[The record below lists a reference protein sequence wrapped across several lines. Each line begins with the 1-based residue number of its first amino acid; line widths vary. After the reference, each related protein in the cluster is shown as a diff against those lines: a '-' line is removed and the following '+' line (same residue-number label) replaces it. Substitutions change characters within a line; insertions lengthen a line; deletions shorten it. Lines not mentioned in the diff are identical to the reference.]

1 MLRLSVGAAAGLTM
15 PGTATAAVGQ
25 ALPIPERL
33 EGSVFN
39 LDMRPG
45 QREFL
50 PGLLTPT
57 KGYNG
62 DYLGPTLVVRSG
74 SDVTLNV
81 TNNIGAGISER
92 LRQRPCSSRTR

>member
-1 MLRLSVGAAAGLTM
+1 MSRRRMLRLSVGAAAGLTM
-15 PGTATAAVGQ
+15 PGTPTAAVGQ

-50 PGLLTPT
+50 PRETGTASVSPE
-57 KGYNG
+57 
-62 DYLGPTLVVRSG
+62 VV
-74 SDVTLNV
+74 
-81 TNNIGAGISER
+81 A
-92 LRQRPCSSRTR
+92 